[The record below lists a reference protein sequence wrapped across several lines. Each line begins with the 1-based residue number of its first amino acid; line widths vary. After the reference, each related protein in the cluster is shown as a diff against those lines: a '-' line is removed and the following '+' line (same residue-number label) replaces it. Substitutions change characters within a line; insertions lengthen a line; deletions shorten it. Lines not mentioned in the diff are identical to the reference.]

1 MSISGT
7 IESPRVC
14 GYTET
19 GEVSGK
25 DGLFLSN
32 SRAMARIHEH
42 IERFATVNVPVL
54 LLGESG
60 VGKEVYARRI
70 HQLSPRGHRTFLKV
84 NCAALPSELLESE
97 LFGYEAG
104 AFTGAVRSKP
114 GMFELCNKGTILL
127 DEIGELPP
135 ALQAK
140 LLQVLQD
147 HQFCRLGGRSMIT
160 VDVRILAATNI
171 DIRRALSTKAFRED
185 LYYRLSAFAIHLPP
199 LRERR
204 DDIVPLLQHFMQ
216 REGLRMGIV
225 PRQLSSRLIDVCLQY
240 PWPGNAR
247 ELENFVKRFLVL
259 DDEDVA
265 LAELSTDSEIGGDG
279 FDGGAA
285 RQSRIENCT
294 DLKGLIRGL
303 KAETEKEA
311 IRIALERSDG
321 NRTEAARLLNIS
333 TKALLQKVRQ
343 YGVGADS
350 ASNLE
355 TFLAGLGGTLPS
367 GESNF

>member
-1 MSISGT
+1 
-7 IESPRVC
+7 
-14 GYTET
+14 
-19 GEVSGK
+19 
-25 DGLFLSN
+25 
-32 SRAMARIHEH
+32 
-42 IERFATVNVPVL
+42 
-54 LLGESG
+54 
-60 VGKEVYARRI
+60 
-70 HQLSPRGHRTFLKV
+70 
-84 NCAALPSELLESE
+84 
-97 LFGYEAG
+97 
-104 AFTGAVRSKP
+104 
-114 GMFELCNKGTILL
+114 
-127 DEIGELPP
+127 
-135 ALQAK
+135 
-140 LLQVLQD
+140 
-147 HQFCRLGGRSMIT
+147 
-160 VDVRILAATNI
+160 
-171 DIRRALSTKAFRED
+171 
-185 LYYRLSAFAIHLPP
+185 
-199 LRERR
+199 
-204 DDIVPLLQHFMQ
+204 
-216 REGLRMGIV
+216 MGIV